1 MKRLT
6 IFTPTYNR
14 AYILP
19 KLYES
24 LCRQTCQD
32 FEWLVVD
39 DGSTDNTKELVEG
52 WLAEGKIDI
61 KYLRQANSGKMMAH
75 NLAVKESSGEL
86 FMCVDSDDCLFSGRV
101 VEDALN
107 FWNCEMVKVGDT
119 SSICGF
125 IGYKEIGVKKQ
136 HFPEFLH
143 IAHLSELNKAGFKG
157 ELTMVF
163 RRDVLGKYP
172 FPYFSGEKFVT
183 DVYVYDQID
192 REYKVLLFPYY
203 MQHCEYQIG
212 GYSSNYMKMLFCN
225 PQGYR
230 AYHNQC
236 VKFRKRGYVKSVI
249 CYIALSIRLG
259 DRHMLRDAADK
270 FLTLLLFPLGVIK
283 YFADNYKL
291 SRLEK

>member
-19 KLYES
+19 RLYDS
-24 LCRQTCQD
+24 LCIQTFQD
-32 FEWLVVD
+32 FEWIIID

-52 WLAEGKIDI
+52 WICEGKIAMR
-61 KYLRQANSGKMMAH
+61 YLYQVNSGKMMAH
-75 NLAVKESSGEL
+75 NLAVSESQGEM
-86 FMCVDSDDCLFSGRV
+86 FMCIDSDDHLCSERV

-107 FWNCEMVKVGDT
+107 YWDSEIAKVGEA

-125 IGYKEIGVKKQ
+125 LGYKEIGGKKQ
-136 HFPEFLH
+136 YFPEGLY
-143 IAHLSELNKAGFKG
+143 IAHLSELNDAGFEG

-163 RRDVLGKYP
+163 RRDVLQKYP

-183 DVYVYDQID
+183 DVYIYDQID
-192 REYKVLLFPYY
+192 RDYKFLLFPYY
-203 MQHCEYQIG
+203 MQHCEYQAD
-212 GYSSNYMKMLFCN
+212 GYSSNYMKILFDN

-236 VKFRKRGYVKSVI
+236 VKFKKSGYVKSVI

-259 DRHMLRDAADK
+259 DKYMFRDAADK
-270 FLTLLLFPLGVIK
+270 FLTLLLFPFGVVKFIV
-283 YFADNYKL
+283 DNFKL
-291 SRLEK
+291 SRLYR

>member
-6 IFTPTYNR
+6 IFTPAYNR

-24 LCRQTCQD
+24 LCQQTCQD

-39 DGSTDNTKELVEG
+39 DGSTDNTKDQVEG
-52 WLAEGKIDI
+52 WLAERKIDI
-61 KYLRQANSGKMMAH
+61 KYLYQANSGKMMAH

-86 FMCVDSDDCLFSGRV
+86 FMCTDSDDRLCSERV
-101 VEDALN
+101 VEDALIYWDN
-107 FWNCEMVKVGDT
+107 EIKKLKD
-119 SSICGF
+119 SSCICGF
-125 IGYKEIGVKKQ
+125 LGYKEIGVKKQ

-192 REYKVLLFPYY
+192 REYKFLIFPYY